1 MASFSPPQLSL
12 YLISDGKLQFSFSV
26 TLFLIT
32 IILFIL
38 YIYTATLGI
47 LESRD
52 DIDLCI

>member
-1 MASFSPPQLSL
+1 MANFSPPQLSL

-47 LESRD
+47 LESRH